1 MKLAEALLLRKQL
14 AQKVD
19 QLKPIKMQGEDG
31 IFDTKTRR
39 AKVSDEI
46 DEVTITTSKIQ
57 LADITKEFDK
67 YATSLRK
74 LDAKIQEANWTAEID
89 FAAPEGMK

>member
-19 QLKPIKMQGEDG
+19 QLKPIKMQGEQG
-31 IFDTKTRR
+31 MFETKTQRQ
-39 AKVSDEI
+39 AVSDQV
-46 DEVTITTSKIQ
+46 DQVTITTPKVL
-57 LADITKEFDK
+57 LADITKEFDT

-74 LDAKIQEANWTAEID
+74 LDARIQEANWTAEID
-89 FAAPEGMK
+89 FTAPDGMK